1 MNYRDSDLRGL
12 PVVTEAGD
20 KVGRLA
26 GLMIDAGSHSV
37 AHYVVAKSRL
47 LAAILPKELLVHPSQ
62 VVSID
67 DEKMV
72 VKADLVTEAV
82 AAEVVGVRRDPATGG
97 ISGMSRSVK
106 N

>member
-1 MNYRDSDLRGL
+1 MNYRDSELKGL

-37 AHYVVAKSRL
+37 AQYVVAKSRL

-67 DEKMV
+67 SEKMV
-72 VKADLVTEAV
+72 VKADLVNEAV
-82 AAEVVGVRRDPATGG
+82 AAEVMEVRRDPVGG
-97 ISGMSRSVK
+97 AVSGMSRSVK